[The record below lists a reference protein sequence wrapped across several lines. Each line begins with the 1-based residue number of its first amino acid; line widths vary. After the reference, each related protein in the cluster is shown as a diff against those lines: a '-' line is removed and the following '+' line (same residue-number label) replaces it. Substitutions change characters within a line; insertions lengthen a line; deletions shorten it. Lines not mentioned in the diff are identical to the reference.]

1 MKQSY
6 EAVAVQWFRL
16 RYILI
21 ARLVLTSLWLP
32 KGIGFGA
39 GMAVTIIEWI
49 TIIRWIKR
57 RRRQRHN
64 RATQQP

>member
-6 EAVAVQWFRL
+6 ETVAVRWFRL

-21 ARLVLTSLWLP
+21 ARIVLTSLWLP
-32 KGIGFGA
+32 EGIGFAA

-49 TIIRWIKR
+49 TIIRWAKR
-57 RRRQRHN
+57 RSRKRHN
-64 RATQQP
+64 RATKQM